1 MFEYANKRRNQDH
14 EHERLGLDERVY
26 EQPCGW
32 EGQVFIVDL
41 KVGAVRGL
49 Y

>member
-1 MFEYANKRRNQDH
+1 MFEYANKRKHQEH
-14 EHERLGLDERVY
+14 EHERLGHDGKVH

-32 EGQVFIVDL
+32 EGQAFIVDL
-41 KVGAVRGL
+41 EVEGVGGF